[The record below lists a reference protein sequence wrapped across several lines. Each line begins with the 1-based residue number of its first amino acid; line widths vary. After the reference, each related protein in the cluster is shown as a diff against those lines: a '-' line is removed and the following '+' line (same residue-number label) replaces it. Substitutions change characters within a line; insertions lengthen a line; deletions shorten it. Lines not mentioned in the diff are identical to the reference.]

1 MVDSDFLVRPG
12 HSLKAKDLVADSTG
26 PWKDKDHARKASE
39 KNLEQLNELQRA
51 LYAEAKH
58 AVLVVLQ
65 GMDTSGKDG
74 TIRHVFSGV
83 NPQGCSVSSFK
94 APSADE
100 LAHDYL
106 WRVHARTPERGTIAI
121 FNRSHYE
128 SVLIERVHELVPKKV
143 WSRRYDHIS
152 NFEKLLSDEGTTILK
167 FFLNISKDE
176 QKKRLE
182 ERLTDPESEWKHD
195 PNDMNERKLWDD
207 YHAAYRDAVEK
218 CSTEYAPWY
227 VIPSDHKWF
236 RNWAI
241 GDIIVRAIAELKP
254 KFPKAKTE

>member
-1 MVDSDFLVRPG
+1 MIDSEFLASPG
-12 HSLKAKDLVADSTG
+12 HKLKSKELVTDSTG
-26 PWKDKDHARKASE
+26 SWKDKEHARQASA
-39 KNLEQLNELQRA
+39 KNLERLTELQRA
-51 LYAEAKH
+51 LYAESKH

-83 NPQGCSVSSFK
+83 NPQGCSVASFK
-94 APSADE
+94 APSAEE

-106 WRVHARTPERGTIAI
+106 WRIHQRTPARGMIAI

-128 SVLIERVHELVPKKV
+128 SVLIERVHGLVPKKT
-143 WSRRYDHIS
+143 WSMRYDHI
-152 NFEKLLSDEGTTILK
+152 NAFEKELSDEGTTILK
-167 FFLNISKDE
+167 FFLNISKSE

-182 ERLTDPESEWKHD
+182 ERLTDPESEWKHN
-195 PNDMNERKLWDD
+195 PNDMEERKFWDD
-207 YHAAYRDAVEK
+207 YQEAYRDAIEN

-227 VIPSDHKWF
+227 VIPADHKWF

-241 GDIIVRAIAELKP
+241 GDIIVRTIEGLKP
-254 KFPKAKTE
+254 KFPKAVK